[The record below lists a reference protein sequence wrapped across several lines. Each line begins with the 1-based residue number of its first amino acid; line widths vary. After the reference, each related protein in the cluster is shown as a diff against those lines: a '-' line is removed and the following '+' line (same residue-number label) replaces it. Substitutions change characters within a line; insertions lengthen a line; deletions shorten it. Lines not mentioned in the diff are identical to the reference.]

1 METSHDRQ
9 RILVALDGSDYTF
22 ETVRYI
28 CNISSFK
35 QRPIVLFTVFSG
47 IPTPYWELQQNPAF
61 RSRLTEIRAWEGQRR
76 REVETYMADAKQ
88 ILMDAGFEDLR
99 VDARI
104 QEMKSGIARDI
115 YHEAEK
121 GYAALIMGKRG
132 VNLVRGLV
140 LGSVAAKLIQKAS
153 FIPVVLV
160 GRDVRPGK
168 LLIAFDGS
176 EGCFQAVDCVA
187 EMFGNSGYEI
197 SMTHVV
203 RLQQDEKGLIAEEE
217 RRISSSFSE
226 ATERLIAAGI
236 PTRQIATQIITGAA
250 SRAEAIVKEANQQ
263 GYGTIVVGRRGLS
276 RISEF
281 FMGSVSHKII
291 QLARGHAVWVVS

>member
-1 METSHDRQ
+1 MESSHDRQ

-28 CNISSFK
+28 RNISSFNQK
-35 QRPIVLFTVFSG
+35 QIVLFTVFSG
-47 IPTPYWELQQNPAF
+47 IPAAYWELQQNPAF

-76 REVETYMADAKQ
+76 REAEAYMADAKQ
-88 ILMDAGFEDLR
+88 ILMDAGFEDR
-99 VDARI
+99 WVDARI
-104 QEMKSGIARDI
+104 QEMKGGIARDI

-132 VNLVRGLV
+132 VNPVRGLV

-236 PTRQIATQIITGAA
+236 PARQIATQIIAGAA
-250 SRAEAIVKEANQQ
+250 SRAEAIVKEADQQ
-263 GYGTIVVGRRGLS
+263 GYGTIVAGRRGLS